1 MLWDVFYVVKCEPS
15 EIGLLSR
22 ISCFVAGS
30 DDDAGVLFMAL
41 MAHDTTKFDGV
52 MRAREDAGN
61 KPDFP
66 DYLNRTKKSLGLTAL
81 AALVYIGL
89 LKAAALTS

>member
-1 MLWDVFYVVKCEPS
+1 MVKREPS

-52 MRAREDAGN
+52 MRAREDTGY

-66 DYLNRTKKSLGLTAL
+66 DYLNRNK
-81 AALVYIGL
+81 LVAGRL
-89 LKAAALTS
+89 NHWT